1 MTDTSQYGEGRFILE
16 HFAGRTGRFL
26 DVGSHDG
33 VTFSNTRLLA
43 DAGWSGVCVEPSPA
57 SFTWLMRNYR
67 HNPDVELVCAAVVPG
82 GADGDRLRTFYANT
96 PDGFAADALST
107 LSGAARDKQEGH
119 PFRRMWTSVMTW
131 SELLFKLPG
140 PYLFVNIDVEGI
152 NLEVLRALAMLI
164 HDGAVNVEMVAVEL
178 DPDDA
183 EGEMRAWLKHAGMS
197 RFERMGGNLL
207 GYRA

>member
-1 MTDTSQYGEGRFILE
+1 MSSQYGEDAFILE
-16 HFAGRTGRFL
+16 HFAGRTGAFL
-26 DVGSHDG
+26 DVGAHDG

-57 SFTWLMRNYR
+57 SFAWLMRNYVDR
-67 HNPDVELVCAAVVPG
+67 PGIELVCAAVVAG
-82 GADGDRLRTFYANT
+82 VADGDRLRTFHSNT

-107 LSGAARDKQEGH
+107 LLTEARDKQKGH
-119 PFRRMWTSVMTW
+119 PFRSMWTCPVTW

-140 PYLFVNIDVEGI
+140 PYLFVNIDVEGT
-152 NLEVLRALAMLI
+152 NLAALRGLSMLI
-164 HDGAVNVEMVAVEL
+164 HDGAVKVEMVCVEV

-183 EGEMRAWLKHAGMS
+183 ESEMRAWLKHAGMS
-197 RFERMGGNLL
+197 SFRRIGGNLL